1 MPDTDNSQGT
11 PWRALA
17 RRVSRLWV
25 SRNWAT
31 VLLLLSWQAF
41 VSISNVN
48 SIVFPSPIQ
57 VFRDLLSN
65 SGLYLAATVSTVALA
80 ASGLAV
86 GLGAGTA
93 IAVLAWLS
101 PVTQGLLAPVALLF
115 TSVPIVTLI
124 PIIARIAGYGPGTV
138 FTIVAGLSFFPTFV
152 FTSAGLKVSASTGHD
167 LFSAFG
173 ASPWKRFILLTAP
186 AALPSW
192 MVGLRIAAPFAILSA
207 MLAEFLMG
215 TNGLGYVFRVAAA
228 SFDTQRALGAS
239 VIAMAISVAS
249 FALARYAERRISLR
263 WQ

>member
-1 MPDTDNSQGT
+1 MPATDNRPGAS
-11 PWRALA
+11 WRVRA
-17 RRVSRLWV
+17 RRVSRLWL

-48 SIVFPSPIQ
+48 SIVFPAPIQ
-57 VFRDLLSN
+57 VLRDLLSN
-65 SGLYLAATVSTVALA
+65 GGLYLTATVSTVALA

-86 GLGAGTA
+86 GLAAGTV

-101 PVTQGLLAPVALLF
+101 PVTQGLLAPVTLLF

-124 PIIARIAGYGPGTV
+124 PIIARIVGYGPGTV

-152 FTSAGLKVSASTGHD
+152 FTSAGLKVSRSTDND
-167 LFSAFG
+167 LFSALG
-173 ASPWKRFILLTAP
+173 AGPWKRFILLTAP
-186 AALPSW
+186 TALPSW

-215 TNGLGYVFRVAAA
+215 MNGLGYVFRVAAA
-228 SFDTQRALGAS
+228 SFDTQRALGTS
-239 VIAMAISVAS
+239 VVAMAISVAS
-249 FALARYAERRISLR
+249 FALAQHAERRVSLR
-263 WQ
+263 WH